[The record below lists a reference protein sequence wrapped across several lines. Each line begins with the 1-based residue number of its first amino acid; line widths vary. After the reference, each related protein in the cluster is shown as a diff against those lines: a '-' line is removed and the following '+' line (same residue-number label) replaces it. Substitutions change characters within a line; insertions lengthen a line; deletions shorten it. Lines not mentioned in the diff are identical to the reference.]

1 MYKRSV
7 LLLSII
13 LMLFLLGGCST
24 QGETIHEKAAN
35 GLLDLSQTN
44 LQNEITPLDGEWTF
58 YWNQLLEPTIV
69 EQGEISGYVNFPSS
83 WTKYEINGEAIPG
96 SGYATYR
103 LTFIATEN
111 EILALKIPKVRT
123 AYKLWVNGDLIATAG
138 TVGTTRD
145 TMVPQYLPQV
155 VSFNTLSG
163 ENEVIMEISNFYRP
177 SGGLLN
183 SIQLGGE
190 AQLLELRY
198 NGIAYELFLFGALMM
213 MGIYHLALFFFRKKD
228 PAPLYFGLFCILVAV
243 RTLFIGEAFLFTL
256 FPNCDFEIVYKIQTL
271 TYYLGVPL
279 ILMFFRSVLPAYFH
293 IQVVKLTQFIAG
305 AYAIVVLFTPTW
317 VFSVINPFYQIWT
330 IFMIGYLV
338 IQLIKI
344 ARHKEKDSWLII
356 LGGLVLVS
364 TCFIDIITLSVW
376 IDDSWPPLLRMIF
389 QGDANSSTGQLIFAV
404 LYSLLLAKNFSESLE
419 YRTVMGEQLA
429 EMNSHLD
436 ELVLQRTKDL
446 TESNNKVAQQNLE
459 LEQINQELQR
469 LSLNDPLTGL
479 WNRRKYKETVSLEW
493 QRCLNHQKPISLLFI
508 DVDYFKNYNDLYG
521 HMAGDECLIKIAET
535 LKSAL
540 THSSDMAVRYGGEE
554 FVVLLS
560 ETGKEDA
567 LKIADL
573 FLKKIEALAIPH
585 EGSSVIPCITVSIGV
600 STMLP
605 DDHSRHEDLVKIA
618 DKALYHAKSN
628 GRNQVT
634 YLDKFSFEDPA

>member
-1 MYKRSV
+1 MFQRK
-7 LLLSII
+7 LLLIIII
-13 LMLFLLGGCST
+13 LMLPFWGGCSNQSSELQQT
-24 QGETIHEKAAN
+24 AQN
-35 GLLDLSQTN
+35 GFLDLSQNN
-44 LQNEITPLDGEWTF
+44 LKDEIIPLDGKWAF
-58 YWNQLLEPTIV
+58 YWNQLLVPTKV
-69 EQGEISGYVNFPSS
+69 KQGEISDYATFPSS
-83 WTKYEINGEAIPG
+83 WNKYEISGKSIPG
-96 SGYATYR
+96 AGYATYR
-103 LTFIATEN
+103 LTFITSEN

-123 AYKLWVNGDLIATAG
+123 AYKLWANGELIATAG
-138 TVGTTRD
+138 TVGQTRD

-155 VSFNTLSG
+155 ASFDALQG
-163 ENEVIMEISNFYRP
+163 ENEIILQISNFYRP

-190 AQLLELRY
+190 TQLLALRY

-213 MGIYHLALFFFRKKD
+213 MGIYHLALFFFRRKD
-228 PAPLYFGLFCILVAV
+228 PAPLYFGLFCILVAI

-256 FPNCDFEIVYKIQTL
+256 FPNCDFEFVYKIQTL

-279 ILMFFRSVLPAYFH
+279 IMMFFKSVLPAYFH
-293 IQVVKLTQFIAG
+293 IRVIKLTQFIAG
-305 AYAIVVLFTPTW
+305 IYAMVVLFTPTW
-317 VFSVINPFYQIWT
+317 IFSVINPLYQIWT

-338 IQLIKI
+338 IQLVKI
-344 ARHKEKDSWLII
+344 ARHKEKDSWLIV
-356 LGGLVLVS
+356 LGGLVLVL

-376 IDDSWPPLLRMIF
+376 IDDSWPPLLRLIF

-419 YRTVMGEQLA
+419 YRTVMGEKLV

-446 TESNNKVAQQNLE
+446 TESNKKVEQQNLE

-479 WNRRKYKETVSLEW
+479 WNRRKYKETASLEW

-521 HMAGDECLIKIAET
+521 HVTGDECLIKIAET
-535 LKSAL
+535 LKSSLAL
-540 THSSDMAVRYGGEE
+540 SSDMAVRYGGEE

-560 ETGKEDA
+560 ETGKENA
-567 LKIADL
+567 LKIAEL
-573 FLKKIEALAIPH
+573 FLKKIESLDIPH
-585 EGSSVIPCITVSIGV
+585 EGSLVKNCITVSIGV
-600 STMLP
+600 STVLP
-605 DDHSRHEDLVKIA
+605 DDHSRH
-618 DKALYHAKSN
+618 
-628 GRNQVT
+628 
-634 YLDKFSFEDPA
+634 

>member
-1 MYKRSV
+1 
-7 LLLSII
+7 
-13 LMLFLLGGCST
+13 MLPFWGGCSNQSSEPQQT
-24 QGETIHEKAAN
+24 AKN
-35 GLLDLSQTN
+35 GLLDLSQYDIK
-44 LQNEITPLDGEWTF
+44 NEIVPLDGEWSF
-58 YWNQLLEPTIV
+58 YWNQLLEPTNM
-69 EQGEISGYVNFPSS
+69 EQGKLIGYVSFPSS
-83 WTKYEINGEAIPG
+83 WNKYEIDGESIPG
-96 SGYATYR
+96 AGYATYH
-103 LTFIATEN
+103 LTFISSEN

-123 AYKLWVNGDLIATAG
+123 AYKLWANGKLIATAG
-138 TVGTTRD
+138 TIGQTRD
-145 TMVPQYLPQV
+145 TMIPQYLPQV
-155 VSFNTLSG
+155 ASFDALQG
-163 ENEVIMEISNFYRP
+163 ENEIVLQISNFYRP

-190 AQLLELRY
+190 VQLLALRY

-213 MGIYHLALFFFRKKD
+213 MGIYHLALFFFRRKD

-243 RTLFIGEAFLFTL
+243 RTLFIGEAFLFAL
-256 FPNCDFEIVYKIQTL
+256 FPNCDFEFVYKIQTL

-279 ILMFFRSVLPAYFH
+279 IMMFFKSVLPGYFH
-293 IQVVKLTQFIAG
+293 IRVVKLTQFIALG
-305 AYAIVVLFTPTW
+305 YAMVVLFTPTW
-317 VFSVINPFYQIWT
+317 IFSVINPFYQIWT

-344 ARHKEKDSWLII
+344 AIHKEKDSWLIV

-376 IDDSWPPLLRMIF
+376 IDDSWPLILRMIF
-389 QGDANSSTGQLIFAV
+389 QGDANSSTGQLVFAV
-404 LYSLLLAKNFSESLE
+404 LYSFLLAKNFSESLE
-419 YRTVMGEQLA
+419 YRTVMGEKLT
-429 EMNSHLD
+429 ELNDHLD
-436 ELVLQRTKDL
+436 DLVLQRTKEL
-446 TESNNKVAQQNLE
+446 SESNKKVEQQNLE

-479 WNRRKYKETVSLEW
+479 WNRRKYKETVGLEW

-521 HMAGDECLIKIAET
+521 HVAGDECLIKIAET
-535 LKSAL
+535 LKSSL

-585 EGSSVIPCITVSIGV
+585 EGSLVKNCITVSIGV
-600 STMLP
+600 STLLP
-605 DDHSRHEDLVKIA
+605 SQHSRHEDLVKIA

-628 GRNQVT
+628 GRNQAT
-634 YLDKFSFEDPA
+634 YLAETTLEEPV